1 VGRIDVRAQWRG
13 EHCLTRA
20 VRRAYDAM
28 KKIPVMIA
36 ERAQEAKE
44 VVRLVLRRSNGEG
57 LPAFTAGAH
66 IDLFLPNGLT
76 RQYSLVNDCA
86 DTDRYEIAVATA
98 AASRGGSSCV
108 HTALSIGSVIE
119 ISEPR
124 NNFCLQPGHDTFH
137 FIAGG
142 IGITPILSMI
152 RYCESRSWPWRLLY
166 LARSRECAAFRD
178 ELEAVGADR
187 VRFHFDDEAGRLFD
201 FGDESF
207 IVEPGVP
214 IYCCGPA
221 PVIKAV
227 GDFSA
232 SHPDNPA
239 YFESFSP
246 PAVVETT
253 AITSGF
259 EVKLNRSGK
268 LLHVP
273 ESKSILEVLEE
284 HGYELPCS
292 CREGMCRTCET
303 TVIEGVPDHRDY
315 VLSVAEREAGRTMM
329 ICVSRA
335 KSATLVLDI

>member
-1 VGRIDVRAQWRG
+1 
-13 EHCLTRA
+13 
-20 VRRAYDAM
+20 M
-28 KKIPVMIA
+28 KKIQVLIA
-36 ERAQEAKE
+36 ERTPEAKD
-44 VVRLVLRRSNGEG
+44 VVRLVLRRPNGEA

-76 RQYSLVNDCA
+76 RQYSLINDCA
-86 DTDRYEIAVATA
+86 AFDRYEIAVSKA
-98 AASRGGSSCV
+98 AASRGGSACV
-108 HTALSIGSVIE
+108 HTTLGIGDMLE
-119 ISEPR
+119 IGEPR
-124 NNFCLQPGHDTFH
+124 NNFVLQPGHDTFH

-166 LARSRECAAFRD
+166 LARSREFAAFHD
-178 ELEAVGADR
+178 ELEVFGPDR

-201 FGDESF
+201 FADQSF
-207 IVEPGVP
+207 IVESGVP

-221 PVIKAV
+221 PVMKAV
-227 GDFSA
+227 GDFS
-232 SHPDNPA
+232 SRHPDNPA
-239 YFESFSP
+239 YFEWFTP
-246 PAVVETT
+246 PAGVETNEV
-253 AITSGF
+253 ASGF
-259 EVKLNRSGK
+259 AVKLHRSGK
-268 LLHVP
+268 LLQVP

-303 TVIEGVPDHRDY
+303 TVIAGVPDHRDY
-315 VLSVAEREAGRTMM
+315 VLSTVEREAGRSMM

>member
-1 VGRIDVRAQWRG
+1 LSG
-13 EHCLTRA
+13 
-20 VRRAYDAM
+20 
-28 KKIPVMIA
+28 KIRVLIA

-44 VVRLVLRRSNGEG
+44 AVRLVLRRPNGEA

-66 IDLFLPNGLT
+66 IDLYLPNGLT
-76 RQYSLVNDCA
+76 RQYSLINPCA
-86 DTDRYEIAVATA
+86 ECDRYEIAVSKA
-98 AASRGGSSCV
+98 AASRGGSACV
-108 HTALSIGSVIE
+108 HTTLHVGDMLE

-124 NNFCLQPGHDTFH
+124 NNFSLQGGQNTFH
-137 FIAGG
+137 FVAGG

-152 RYCESRSWPWRLLY
+152 RCCESRRWQWRLLY
-166 LARSRECAAFRD
+166 LARSRECAAFHE
-178 ELEAVGADR
+178 ELAAFGPER

-201 FGDESF
+201 FADRSF

-221 PVIKAV
+221 PVMKAV
-227 GDFSA
+227 ADFSS

-239 YFESFSP
+239 YFEWFSP
-246 PAVVETT
+246 PAAVGTDVV
-253 AITSGF
+253 ASGF
-259 EVKLNRSGK
+259 DVKLKCSGK
-268 LLHVP
+268 TLHVP

-315 VLSVAEREAGRTMM
+315 VLSATEREAGRSMM

>member
-1 VGRIDVRAQWRG
+1 
-13 EHCLTRA
+13 
-20 VRRAYDAM
+20 M
-28 KKIPVMIA
+28 KKIQVLIA
-36 ERAQEAKE
+36 ERTDEAKD
-44 VVRLVLRRSNGEG
+44 VVRLVLRRPNGEG
-57 LPAFTAGAH
+57 LPTFTPGAH

-76 RQYSLVNDCA
+76 RQYSLINHCA
-86 DTDRYEIAVATA
+86 ESDRYEIAVSKA
-98 AASRGGSSCV
+98 AAGRGGSSCV
-108 HTALSIGSVIE
+108 HGTLSVGYAIE

-124 NNFCLQPGHDTFH
+124 NNFSLQPGHDTFH

-152 RYCESRSWPWRLLY
+152 RYCESRHWNWRLLY

-178 ELEAVGADR
+178 ELAAFGADR
-187 VRFHFDDEAGRLFD
+187 VRFHFDDEAERLFD
-201 FGDESF
+201 FADRSF

-221 PVIKAV
+221 PVMKAV
-227 GDFSA
+227 EDFS
-232 SHPDNPA
+232 SRHPDNPA
-239 YFESFSP
+239 YFEWFTP

-253 AITSGF
+253 ERASGF

-284 HGYELPCS
+284 HGYDLPCS

-315 VLSVAEREAGRTMM
+315 VLSGVEREAGRTMM

-335 KSATLVLDI
+335 KSAMLVLDV